1 MFGKSLEYP
10 MFRKT
15 YLLLLMFFV
24 LLTGCQQVA
33 DEPVEPLDKP
43 SSPTIP
49 PPTDTEIPPTDTPSS
64 TQTPTPKPTINL
76 LGHDLGYEE
85 VYMTSSDGMDLFGAL
100 YLPSEPIEAQSL
112 AVVLGHEMGASHF
125 SWRSFGKL
133 LAENGFTALAI
144 SFRGYH
150 GSGGVRDVSTVKLDI
165 NAAVDYLS
173 DQGFEQIAC
182 IGASMG
188 GAACLAAAVDG
199 QLAGIVNIS
208 GPMNIPGTRL
218 VTPNDLQNLTIP
230 KIFVIAEDDV
240 LASSITGFVDDFI
253 EMGRIAVEPKGL
265 LVYPGLAHGTGL
277 FFEDY
282 GTELQERIIDF
293 LISLDSLEN

>member
-1 MFGKSLEYP
+1 MKRITF
-10 MFRKT
+10 
-15 YLLLLMFFV
+15 LLLLMFFV
-24 LLTGCQQVA
+24 LLTGCQQDA
-33 DEPVEPLDKP
+33 DEPVETLDEL

-49 PPTDTEIPPTDTPSS
+49 PPTHTEIPPTETSPS
-64 TQTPTPKPTINL
+64 TLTPTPKPTSHFS
-76 LGHDLGYEE
+76 GRDLGYEE
-85 VYMTSSDGMDLFGAL
+85 VYLTSSDGMDLFGAL

-150 GSGGVRDVSTVKLDI
+150 GSGGVRDVSTVNLDI

-173 DQGFEQIAC
+173 DQGFEQVAC

-188 GAACLAAAVDG
+188 GAACLSAAVDD

-208 GPMNIPGTRL
+208 GPMNIPGTRF
-218 VTPNDLQNLTIP
+218 VTPNDLENLTIP

-240 LASSITGFVDDFI
+240 MASSVAGFIDAFF
-253 EMGRIAVEPKGL
+253 EMHSIAAEPKEL
-265 LVYPGLAHGTGL
+265 LIYPGLAHGTGL

-282 GTELQERIIDF
+282 GTELQERIIEF
-293 LISLDSLEN
+293 LIGLVSPKK